1 MPARHPS
8 PAGDRARPPGAA
20 RNPAP
25 GLPGAGRRPARRSA
39 LDGDRAADVH
49 RPQGDQGL
57 RHLQGDRG
65 PVGARGEDLPGGRRA
80 HDRRGCAGGG
90 SEGSRGRRRDPR
102 PGRRPRPRGRR
113 GGEPGPGR
121 DPLPCPP
128 EAPGRDPRAVIV
140 AGGAVYTPE
149 GMREVDVHVRGG
161 RIERLE
167 PWTHPRSAPEVVDAT
182 GLWVLPGAIDAHVH
196 GRDPGFP
203 EKEDFG
209 SLTAAAAAGGVTTV
223 LDMPNTLPGV
233 AAALAESA
241 VPVAAHAEDPSV
253 LLSSSARVETYA
265 DLLGTRP
272 AIGEAVAVAA
282 MGALAANLGLRIH
295 IVHLSSQAGLEAA
308 LAGRAAGAHLTLET
322 CPQYLWLTEADYARL
337 GTVMKMYPLI
347 KTVDD
352 REALRAA
359 LLRGDIDNVGTD
371 HAPHTYEEKLRH
383 PLAEAHA
390 GSPGVQT
397 LLLSCLELAR
407 QNGEALAA
415 VPWVAEH
422 PARIFGLYPRKG
434 TIQPGSDADLVL
446 VDPSRRTLVKAE
458 SMLSRQ
464 RKGVLEGQE
473 FGFAIRAV
481 YLRGEPPASGR
492 GEFLRP
498 A

>member
-1 MPARHPS
+1 
-8 PAGDRARPPGAA
+8 
-20 RNPAP
+20 
-25 GLPGAGRRPARRSA
+25 
-39 LDGDRAADVH
+39 
-49 RPQGDQGL
+49 
-57 RHLQGDRG
+57 
-65 PVGARGEDLPGGRRA
+65 
-80 HDRRGCAGGG
+80 
-90 SEGSRGRRRDPR
+90 
-102 PGRRPRPRGRR
+102 
-113 GGEPGPGR
+113 
-121 DPLPCPP
+121 
-128 EAPGRDPRAVIV
+128 
-140 AGGAVYTPE
+140 
-149 GMREVDVHVRGG
+149 MREVDVHVRDG
-161 RIERLE
+161 RIERME
-167 PWTHPRSAPEVVDAT
+167 PWTHPPAAPEVVDAT

-203 EKEDFG
+203 EKEDFA

-233 AAALAESA
+233 ADKLALEAKRAAIAPKAAVDYGLWGLLRSSSTAEQVSDLAEAGAIGLKAYLGYSVQRSTGQVLYTPGGLDPDLEPPASYGTIARLAVALAESGI
-241 VPVAAHAEDPSV
+241 PVAAHAEDPSV
-253 LLSSSARVETYA
+253 LLSSSTRVETYA

-272 AIGEAVAVAA
+272 AIGEAVSVAA
-282 MGALAANLGLRIH
+282 MGALAANLGLRVH
-295 IVHLSSQAGLEAA
+295 IVHLSSRAGLEAA

-359 LLRGDIDNVGTD
+359 LLRGDIDTVGTD
-371 HAPHTYEEKLRH
+371 HAPHTDEEKLRH

-415 VPWVAEH
+415 VPWVTEH

-434 TIQPGSDADLVL
+434 TIQAGSDADLVL
-446 VDPSRRTLVKAE
+446 VDPNRRTQVKAE
-458 SMLSRQ
+458 AMLSRQ
-464 RKGVLEGQE
+464 RRGVLEGQE
-473 FGFAIRAV
+473 FGFTIRAV
-481 YLRGEPPASGR
+481 YLRGEAPAPGR